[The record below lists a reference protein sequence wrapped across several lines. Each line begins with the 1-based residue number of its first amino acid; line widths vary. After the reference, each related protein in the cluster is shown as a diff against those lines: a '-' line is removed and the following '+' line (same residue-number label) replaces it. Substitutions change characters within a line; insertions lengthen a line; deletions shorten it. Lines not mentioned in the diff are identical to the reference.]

1 MKAAQMVAE
10 EVRQVDS
17 DPGWI
22 TKGETL
28 TIYTDNQA
36 TVKALDAIQVKSQ
49 LVKETIDT
57 LNNLSNLLGTP
68 VTISWVKGHAKCIG
82 NIAADWAA
90 AEADKMEEEEPDSP
104 ELPKAILHTEV
115 DAAATQMWRNIWD
128 NTLGHRQTRYWFPD
142 GPDPQ
147 FAFDIIKLPKLICS
161 QVVAFITGHCHL
173 NRHQAL
179 IDDAET
185 EQIRK
190 HVGNEDED
198 GNSIIPPADPTCS
211 MCKYDPSQANKE
223 ETPLHLM
230 TECVGLK
237 DLRRKVF
244 GAYNPVPPFKFPV
257 FQIVAFL
264 KEAKIPSFPMQPFLE
279 ELFPTAP
286 TGVPDPDPV
295 PDPQPSPQN
304 PPPSPDT
311 EVTGGAHPGR
321 QIDDPEISSY
331 PEGDKWFHTYL
342 YISNP
347 PLKPHQEKRLLEKPH
362 MRPLRY

>member
-1 MKAAQMVAE
+1 M
-10 EVRQVDS
+10 
-17 DPGWI
+17 
-22 TKGETL
+22 
-28 TIYTDNQA
+28 
-36 TVKALDAIQVKSQ
+36 
-49 LVKETIDT
+49 
-57 LNNLSNLLGTP
+57 
-68 VTISWVKGHAKCIG
+68 
-82 NIAADWAA
+82 
-90 AEADKMEEEEPDSP
+90 
-104 ELPKAILHTEV
+104 
-115 DAAATQMWRNIWD
+115 
-128 NTLGHRQTRYWFPD
+128 
-142 GPDPQ
+142 
-147 FAFDIIKLPKLICS
+147 
-161 QVVAFITGHCHL
+161 AFITGHCHL

-211 MCKYDPSQANKE
+211 MCRYDPSQANKE

-295 PDPQPSPQN
+295 PDPQPSPQT

-311 EVTGGAHPGR
+311 ELVGGIHPCR
-321 QIDDPEISSY
+321 QIDDPIYQIHQGNGIRKKNLNASWGNSTAQ
-331 PEGDKWFHTYL
+331 GSRRLKWG
-342 YISNP
+342 
-347 PLKPHQEKRLLEKPH
+347 KRRLGFSCEWH
-362 MRPLRY
+362 SCETRYFKHRQL